1 MPKMTGGQILMKSL
15 ALEGVKVIF
24 GLPGVQTY
32 HAVDALHFVPEIRF
46 ITTRHEQA
54 TAYMADGYSRASG
67 EIGTALVVPG
77 PGLLNASA
85 AIGTAYASSSPIM
98 VVSGQIPRDHIG
110 ANRGMLHEVDDQL
123 VAIRQVTK
131 WAKRVLD
138 PTEIPDA
145 VHEAFYQLRTGR
157 PRPVEIEI
165 PPDTLAEETE
175 VQLREPADYF
185 RPAAPENEVREA
197 ARILAGARN
206 PLIMA
211 GGGVITSRASD
222 ALQKLA
228 EYLQAPLLTT
238 AEGKGALSDRHYL
251 CLGALRGDDAELLS
265 QHDVILAVGTRM
277 TSGLSR
283 GTPQLRKDQRVV
295 QIDIDPS
302 EIGRNFK
309 NTVGVVG
316 DAKRTLEGLQKALAI
331 MAPAKASRK
340 AEMERTKAARA
351 KTHRMLEPQAGF
363 SAAIRA
369 ALPDDGILVTDMTQ
383 LTYYCRAG
391 YPVYEPG
398 TYITSSYFGNLG
410 YAFPLALGVKVA
422 KPDTPVVSVSGDG
435 GFQYA
440 SQELSTAVQYGINLV
455 AVVFKD
461 NAYGNVMRDQE
472 TDYHGKLG
480 SELHNPDFVKLA
492 RAYGARGVRVR
503 SPERLESAIKEAIG
517 IDAPTVI
524 EVPVGPMPSPW

>member
-32 HAVDALHFVPEIRF
+32 HAIDALHFVPEIKF

-110 ANRGMLHEVDDQL
+110 VNRGMLHEVDDQL

-138 PTEIPDA
+138 PAEIPNA
-145 VHEAFYQLRTGR
+145 VHEAFHQLRTGR

-165 PPDTLAEETE
+165 PPDTLAEEAE
-175 VQLREPADYF
+175 VQLREPANYF

-197 ARILAGARN
+197 ARILASARN

-228 EYLQAPLLTT
+228 EYLQTPVLTT
-238 AEGKGALSDRHYL
+238 EEGKGALSDRHYL
-251 CLGALRGDDAELLS
+251 CLGSVRVGDTDFLS

-277 TSGLSR
+277 ASGLTR
-283 GTPQLRKDQRVV
+283 GTPQFRKNQKVV
-295 QIDIDPS
+295 QIDIDPR
-302 EIGRNFK
+302 EIGRNYK

-316 DAKRTLEGLQKALAI
+316 DAKRTLEELQKTLA
-331 MAPAKASRK
+331 MMTPAKASRK
-340 AEMERTKAARA
+340 AEMEHAKAERA
-351 KTHRMLEPQAGF
+351 KTQRVLEPQHSF
-363 SAAIRA
+363 LAAIRA
-369 ALPDDGILVTDMTQ
+369 ALPDDGILVADMTQ
-383 LTYYCRAG
+383 VAYYGRSS
-391 YPVYEPG
+391 YPVYKPG

-422 KPDTPVVSVSGDG
+422 KPDTPVVSISGDG

-455 AVVFKD
+455 VVVFNN
-461 NAYGNVMRDQE
+461 NAYGNVLRDQE
-472 TDYHGKLG
+472 TQFHGELG
-480 SELHNPDFVKLA
+480 AKLHNPDFVKLA

-503 SPERLESAIKEAIG
+503 SAERLESAIKEAIG
-517 IDAPTVI
+517 IDAPTLI
-524 EVPVGPMPSPW
+524 EVPVGPMPSPF